1 MRVFK
6 GFVNFWWNTYLIIGL
21 LLEGHASGNSA
32 SRVVGPGHED
42 LHPQLFLVD
51 AEAVVICHV
60 KVGFV
65 VVMIAF
71 NPHVRDQVDVG
82 TAVGLMVPE

>member
-1 MRVFK
+1 MRCE
-6 GFVNFWWNTYLIIGL
+6 NYPRIGK
-21 LLEGHASGNSA
+21 EKTT
-32 SRVVGPGHED
+32 
-42 LHPQLFLVD
+42 
-51 AEAVVICHV
+51 EAVVICQV

-71 NPHVRDQVDVG
+71 NRHVRDQVDVG